1 MRMLPLK
8 RSLKMRKPEQKKRI
22 AQAAAL
28 LCAALFLVLGIS
40 RGEMAVVLN
49 KAVNI
54 CMECIGLG

>member
-1 MRMLPLK
+1 M
-8 RSLKMRKPEQKKRI
+8 PEQKKRI
-22 AQAAAL
+22 EQTAAL
-28 LCAALFLVLGIS
+28 LCAALFLGLGIS